1 MGCLH
6 CSKSC
11 KTVPCSVWCLVTG
24 LAAGVEEGSGDY
36 KGWGAEIGV
45 DDEDLQGT
53 ELGST
58 VQIVSSRVVPR

>member
-1 MGCLH
+1 M
-6 CSKSC
+6 
-11 KTVPCSVWCLVTG
+11 WCLVTG

-36 KGWGAEIGV
+36 KGWGAELGV